1 MQLGMIGLGRMGGNI
16 VRRLSRKG
24 HECVVFD
31 QNPAAIKALVG
42 KGVTGATDLK
52 RFVSK
57 LEKPRTVWVMLPA
70 GEITEST
77 VQNLAVLL
85 EPGDTVIDG
94 GNAFYKDDVR
104 RAK

>member
-42 KGVTGATDLK
+42 KGVTGATDLSNSSASS
-52 RFVSK
+52 RS
-57 LEKPRTVWVMLPA
+57 R
-70 GEITEST
+70 GRS
-77 VQNLAVLL
+77 
-85 EPGDTVIDG
+85 G
-94 GNAFYKDDVR
+94 
-104 RAK
+104 